1 MGVVENSI
9 KANLLRN
16 VYDDFVKVYEFIDAR
31 FDLSEAQKDE
41 VIKKIN
47 FFNDDLSAFLKD
59 VKLS

>member
-1 MGVVENSI
+1 MGVVEKSI

-47 FFNDDLSAFLKD
+47 FFNDELRMILKD

>member
-47 FFNDDLSAFLKD
+47 FFNDELRTILKD